1 MTTTPPPP
9 PPPSESEEIDIE
21 ATVTEILR
29 ELGADTTDVGGK
41 IEEVKE
47 DLGKVR
53 DAIVDFLTTPDG
65 PERARKAAWD
75 IFSRKD

>member
-29 ELGADTTDVGGK
+29 ELGADPALLPRSPAGEATLDRACQLSA
-41 IEEVKE
+41 EA
-47 DLGKVR
+47 DLL
-53 DAIVDFLTTPDG
+53 VD
-65 PERARKAAWD
+65 
-75 IFSRKD
+75 